1 MSENNDFSPN
11 DTFIDSGENR
21 TMLITG
27 PNMAGKSTYMRQ
39 VAIISL
45 MALMGSFVPA
55 KSAEIPII
63 DRVFTRVGASDDLAF
78 GQSTFMVEMSEVSNI
93 INNATDNSLIILDE
107 VGRGTSTYDGMSIA
121 AAIIEYLSKHLHA
134 KTLFSTHYHEL
145 TDMEGRVDGV
155 KNYRV
160 MVKEW
165 DGGIVFLHKIAR
177 GSANRSFGIEVAK
190 LAGLPDELVS
200 RAKEILS
207 ERENKSETV
216 TNISEGKVQ
225 TSANVSEIIN
235 VLKEMDMD
243 TISPLMA
250 FGTLQNLVDKVKK

>member
-1 MSENNDFSPN
+1 
-11 DTFIDSGENR
+11 
-21 TMLITG
+21 
-27 PNMAGKSTYMRQ
+27 
-39 VAIISL
+39 
-45 MALMGSFVPA
+45 
-55 KSAEIPII
+55 
-63 DRVFTRVGASDDLAF
+63 
-78 GQSTFMVEMSEVSNI
+78 MVEMNEVSNI
-93 INNATDNSLIILDE
+93 INNATDKSLIILDE

-121 AAIIEYLSKHLHA
+121 GSIIEYISKHLHA

-165 DGGIVFLHKIAR
+165 ENEIVFLHKIAR

-190 LAGLPDELVS
+190 LSGLP
-200 RAKEILS
+200 
-207 ERENKSETV
+207 
-216 TNISEGKVQ
+216 
-225 TSANVSEIIN
+225 SEIIDRAKQILVERESENKNASPIVKQEVKIDTNANVAEIVN

-243 TISPLMA
+243 NISPIMA